1 MIRAAIFDL
10 DGVLLDS
17 MSIWKD
23 LGVRYILGQGLQ
35 PIGGMSETL
44 FAMSMEQG
52 AAWLKEHFAL
62 PQSEAEIIKDMEAML
77 QQYYY
82 DEVQAKPGAKLLL
95 DELMRGGIRMAA
107 ATSSP
112 RSHVTRALERNGL
125 LSYMEA
131 IFTTGEIGES
141 KHSPLIYNTAAKL
154 LDAKPEETLVF
165 EDSLYALETAKKAGY
180 RTVGVYDAD
189 GESRQDVLKETA
201 DVYCTDFGQLLSLW
215 TERKDCFSDI
225 LKSR

>member
-23 LGVRYILGQGLQ
+23 LGVRYILGKGLK
-35 PIGGMSETL
+35 PLPGMSETL

-52 AAWLKEHFAL
+52 AAWLKENFAL
-62 PQSEAEIIKDMEAML
+62 PVSEKEIVEDLEKML
-77 QQYYY
+77 QEFYYF
-82 DEVQAKPGAKLLL
+82 EVKAKPGALQLLE
-95 DELMRGGIRMAA
+95 ELLHSDIRMAA

-112 RSHVTRALERNGL
+112 RAHVTRALDRNGL

-131 IFTTGEIGES
+131 IYTTGEIGES
-141 KHSPLIYNTAAKL
+141 KHSPLIYDTAARA
-154 LDAKPEETLVF
+154 LDARPEETLVF

-180 RTVGVYDAD
+180 KTVGVYDAD
-189 GESRQDVLKETA
+189 GESRQDVLKKTA
-201 DVYCTDFGQLLSLW
+201 DLYCEDFRQLLPLEISSVLQ
-215 TERKDCFSDI
+215 
-225 LKSR
+225 

>member
-23 LGVRYILGQGLQ
+23 LGVRYILKQGKQ
-35 PIGGMSETL
+35 PIKGMSETL

-52 AAWLKEHFAL
+52 AAWLKKNFVL
-62 PQSEAEIIKDMEAML
+62 PQPETEIIKDMEAML
-77 QQYYY
+77 RQFYF
-82 DEVQAKPGAKLLL
+82 DEVQAKPGAKALLEKL
-95 DELMRGGIRMAA
+95 LHDGIRMAA

-131 IFTTGEIGES
+131 IYTTGEIGES
-141 KHSPLIYNTAAKL
+141 KHSPLIYNTAAEML
-154 LDAKPEETLVF
+154 GAKPEETLVF

-180 RTVGVYDAD
+180 RTVGVYEAD
-189 GESRQDVLKETA
+189 GESIQDVLKETA
-201 DVYCTDFGQLLSLW
+201 EIYCTDFKQLLSLW
-215 TERKDCFSDI
+215 NNRK
-225 LKSR
+225 K

>member
-23 LGVRYILGQGLQ
+23 LGVRYILEQGQQ
-35 PIGGMSETL
+35 PIDGMSETL

-52 AAWLKEHFAL
+52 AAWLKKNFTL

-77 QQYYY
+77 QQFYFE
-82 DEVQAKPGAKLLL
+82 EVQAKPGAKALLEKL
-95 DELMRGGIRMAA
+95 LHSGIRMAA

-112 RSHVTRALERNGL
+112 RPHVTRALERNGL

-131 IFTTGEIGES
+131 IYTTGEIGES
-141 KHSPLIYNTAAKL
+141 KHSPLIYDTATKL
-154 LDAKPEETLVF
+154 LGAKPEETLVF
-165 EDSLYALETAKKAGY
+165 EDSLYALKTAKKAGY
-180 RTVGVYDAD
+180 RTVGVYNAD
-189 GESRQDVLKETA
+189 GESRQDMLKETA
-201 DVYCTDFGQLLSLW
+201 DIYCTDFTQLLSLR
-215 TERKDCFSDI
+215 TDRKI
-225 LKSR
+225 KIQ

>member
-23 LGVRYILGQGLQ
+23 LGVRYILKQGQQ
-35 PIGGMSETL
+35 PIDGMSETL

-52 AAWLKEHFAL
+52 AAWLKKNFTL

-77 QQYYY
+77 QQFYFE
-82 DEVQAKPGAKLLL
+82 EVQEKPGAKALLEKL
-95 DELMRGGIRMAA
+95 LHSGIRMAA

-112 RSHVTRALERNGL
+112 RPHVTRALERNGL

-131 IFTTGEIGES
+131 IYTTGEIGES
-141 KHSPLIYNTAAKL
+141 KHSPLIYDTAAKL
-154 LDAKPEETLVF
+154 LSAKPEETLVF
-165 EDSLYALETAKKAGY
+165 EDSLYALKTAKKAGY
-180 RTVGVYDAD
+180 HTVGVYDAD
-189 GESRQDVLKETA
+189 GESRQDLLKETA
-201 DVYCTDFGQLLSLW
+201 DIYCTDFTQLLSLW
-215 TERKDCFSDI
+215 TDRKI
-225 LKSR
+225 KIQ

>member
-1 MIRAAIFDL
+1 MIQAAIFDL

-17 MSIWKD
+17 MFIWKD

-35 PIGGMSETL
+35 PIKGMSETL

-52 AAWLKEHFAL
+52 VAWLQEYFAL
-62 PQSEAEIIKDMEAML
+62 PQSETEIIKDMEAML

-82 DEVQAKPGAKLLL
+82 EEVQAKPGAKALL
-95 DELMRGGIRMAA
+95 DELMQGGIRMAA

-165 EDSLYALETAKKAGY
+165 EDSLYALETAKKVGY
-180 RTVGVYDAD
+180 RTIGVYDAD

-201 DVYCTDFGQLLSLW
+201 DVYCTDFMQLLSEW
-215 TERKDCFSDI
+215 SGKNSCFPAA
-225 LKSR
+225 LQNK